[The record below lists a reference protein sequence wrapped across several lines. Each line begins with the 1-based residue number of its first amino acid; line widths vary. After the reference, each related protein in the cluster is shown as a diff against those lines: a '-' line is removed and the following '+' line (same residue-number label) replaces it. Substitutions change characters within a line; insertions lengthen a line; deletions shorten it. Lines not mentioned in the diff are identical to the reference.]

1 MLKRAIVV
9 FNVLVNIFLLTGCWN
24 YVEIDE
30 QINVSGFAID
40 VGENGKK
47 YHFSAEIIMASLEEK
62 GPLNSNVIETDA
74 DTVFEA
80 IRNLLTLTSKR
91 LYFGHCKTMVIG
103 EGVAKH
109 GIKEILDLPVRNHE
123 LRTTI
128 DIVISKGCKA
138 KEILLTE
145 AVVTTIIAYRINDI
159 LKNSKAAVGE
169 SPFFK
174 TYLVYNNV
182 QAEGVATVIPALE
195 IRNIEDKKVAKLLG
209 VGVFKEDK
217 LVGFL
222 DEIQTKQLSFIN
234 NKIKSGLLTTESL
247 NDKNKSMS
255 YEIYKSKT
263 KTKISFDNN
272 EITVNIN
279 VKTYVNIGEAETKAD
294 YSDPKEVD
302 KARENLQRNMEKDL
316 NNLIKVAQKDFE
328 CDIFGIGNKINK
340 NYPNKWHKYKENWE
354 ETFQKIKFNVK
365 SEVRIKGSGVTNMAA

>member
-40 VGENGKK
+40 VGENDKK
-47 YHFSAEIIMASLEEK
+47 YHFSAEIITASLEEK

-195 IRNIEDKKVAKLLG
+195 IRNIEDKKVAK
-209 VGVFKEDK
+209 
-217 LVGFL
+217 
-222 DEIQTKQLSFIN
+222 
-234 NKIKSGLLTTESL
+234 
-247 NDKNKSMS
+247 
-255 YEIYKSKT
+255 
-263 KTKISFDNN
+263 
-272 EITVNIN
+272 
-279 VKTYVNIGEAETKAD
+279 
-294 YSDPKEVD
+294 
-302 KARENLQRNMEKDL
+302 
-316 NNLIKVAQKDFE
+316 
-328 CDIFGIGNKINK
+328 
-340 NYPNKWHKYKENWE
+340 
-354 ETFQKIKFNVK
+354 
-365 SEVRIKGSGVTNMAA
+365 